1 MKIIRPEWKRAM
13 LEQIETNS
21 FKEATVEYN
30 PASAWLIL
38 QLDAVRIPFK
48 VITLGAGVRKIV
60 RDDRNCPYCHKK
72 L

>member
-1 MKIIRPEWKRAM
+1 MKIIRSEWKREI
-13 LEQIETNS
+13 LRQIETRS

-38 QLDAVRIPFK
+38 QLDAVGIPFK
-48 VITLGAGVRKIV
+48 VITLGAGVKKII
-60 RDDRNCPYCHKK
+60 RNDRNCPYCHKP